1 MKLKKALVFVLGIVM
16 VLPLLAQTQRPKV
29 AVLKFDFSPIRNQ
42 WWGSY
47 DIGEGIQAL
56 VENEL
61 LDRMVFRI
69 YSRKYLNSILNEQ
82 DFQHSDRA
90 DASTAVKIGKLAGVK
105 YIVVGTVYK
114 FEQKKKGGA
123 LGLVGNKLGIGG
135 GGVKLAQAKVGLTAQ
150 LIDVETGE
158 ILFSVKAEDKSTGI
172 LVGAITSAG
181 GGLVGGES
189 SISKASEK
197 AVKKLVDKMIKKARG
212 LGII

>member
-1 MKLKKALVFVLGIVM
+1 MKFSKTLIWVLSILM
-16 VLPLLAQTQRPKV
+16 VLPLLGQVQRPKV
-29 AVLKFDFSPIRNQ
+29 AVLQFDFSPIRNL

-61 LDRMVFRI
+61 LDRMVFRV
-69 YSRKYLNSILNEQ
+69 YSRKYLNAILKEQ
-82 DFQHSDRA
+82 DFQQSDRA
-90 DASTAVKIGKLAGVK
+90 DAATAVRIGKLAGVK
-105 YIVVGTVYK
+105 YIIVGTVFK

-123 LGLVGNKLGIGG
+123 LGFVGNKLGIGG

-158 ILFSVKAEDKSTGI
+158 ILFSVKAEDKSTGV
-172 LVGAITSAG
+172 LVGAITSSG
-181 GGLVGGES
+181 GGLIGGES

-197 AVKKLVDKMIKKARG
+197 AVKKLVDKLVKKARG

>member
-1 MKLKKALVFVLGIVM
+1 MKFKETLILLLGILVIF
-16 VLPLLAQTQRPKV
+16 PLLGQNPRPKV

-56 VENEL
+56 VEDEL

-69 YSRKYLNSILNEQ
+69 YSRKYVNALLKEQ
-82 DFQHSDRA
+82 DFQRSGRV
-90 DASTAVKIGKLAGVK
+90 DAATAVKIGKLAGVK
-105 YIVVGTVYK
+105 YIVAGTVYK

-123 LGLVGNKLGIGG
+123 LGFVGNKLGVGG

-158 ILFSVKAEDKSTGI
+158 ILFSAKAEDKSTGI
-172 LVGAITSAG
+172 LVGAITSSG
-181 GGLVGGES
+181 GGLLGGES

-197 AVKKLVDKMIKKARG
+197 AVEKLIDKLVKKARG
-212 LGII
+212 LGSI